1 MKLRD
6 ISETF
11 KTDLQ
16 DPEFVQVYLE
26 EALNDGVPNFLMA
39 LRNVVQS
46 NEGLS
51 AIAEETGLDRE
62 SLYKTLSEAG
72 NPQFTT
78 IEKILK
84 TLDLRLTVAPETT
97 AITS

>member
-51 AIAEETGLDRE
+51 AIAEETGLDCE
-62 SLYKTLSEAG
+62 SLYKTLSEVG

-84 TLDLRLTVAPETT
+84 TLCLRLTVAPEMT
-97 AITS
+97 ANAS